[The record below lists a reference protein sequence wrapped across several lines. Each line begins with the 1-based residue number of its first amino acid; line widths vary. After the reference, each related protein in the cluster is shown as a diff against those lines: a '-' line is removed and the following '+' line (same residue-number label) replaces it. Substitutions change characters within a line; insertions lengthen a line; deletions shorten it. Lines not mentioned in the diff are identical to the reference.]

1 MPVRALAYFLNAPG
15 TPLLAHDLDLP
26 DPGPGEALVEV
37 LACGLCHTDLG
48 FADGSVPPKHP
59 LPLVLGHEV
68 VGRVMATGDSGPRP
82 PASGRS
88 DLVVVPAVLPCGRC
102 AFCCAGRGN
111 ACPDQKMPGNDIHGG
126 FATHLLVPSA
136 ALVSLNDLPS
146 HVDVREISVVA
157 DAVSTAYQ
165 AVRRAGLRAGDAAM
179 VVGSGGVGGYVVQ
192 IARALGARV
201 IACDVRRERLDLV
214 AAHGA
219 ERTVL
224 VDGRTPQEVR
234 KEVHG
239 IARSWG
245 VASIDF
251 RIFECS
257 GTPQGQVLAFGLLS
271 RAATLVQVGYTPK
284 AVEVRLS
291 NLMAVDAT
299 IHGTWGCPP
308 AQYPDVLRLISQ
320 GQVVIAPFVEHAPMS
335 RVNELLE
342 AMAQHRLANRMI
354 LDPRS

>member
-1 MPVRALAYFLNAPG
+1 MPVRALAYFLNSPG
-15 TPLLAHDLDLP
+15 TPLVAQQLDLP

-68 VGRVMATGDSGPRP
+68 VGRVVAAGDAAGPHAP
-82 PASGRS
+82 VPQG
-88 DLVVVPAVLPCGRC
+88 LVVVPAVLPCGRC

-136 ALVSLNDLPS
+136 ALVSLDDLPPS
-146 HVDVREISVVA
+146 VDVREISVVA

-165 AVRRAGLRAGDAAM
+165 AVRRAGLGAGDAAM
-179 VVGSGGVGGYVVQ
+179 VVGSGGVGSFVVQ
-192 IARALGARV
+192 IARALGGRV
-201 IACDVRRERLDLV
+201 IACDVRRDRLDLV

-239 IARSWG
+239 IARTWG
-245 VASIDF
+245 IASLGF
-251 RIFECS
+251 RVFECS
-257 GTPQGQVLAFGLLS
+257 GTPQGQVMAFGLLS

-284 AVEVRLS
+284 AVELRLS
-291 NLMAVDAT
+291 NLMAFDAT
-299 IHGTWGCPP
+299 VHGTWGCPP

-320 GQVVIAPFVEHAPMS
+320 GQVVITPFVEHAPMS
-335 RVNELLE
+335 RVNEFLA
-342 AMAQHRLANRMI
+342 AMAQHALANRMI
-354 LDPRS
+354 LDPRQ

>member
-1 MPVRALAYFLNAPG
+1 MPVRALAYFLNSPA
-15 TPLLAHDLDLP
+15 TPLVAQHFDLP
-26 DPGPGEALVEV
+26 DPAPDEALVEV

-48 FADGSVPPKHP
+48 FADGSVPTKHP

-68 VGRVMATGDSGPRP
+68 VGRVVAAGKSGA
-82 PASGRS
+82 ASAQAAQ

-102 AFCCAGRGN
+102 AFCCSGRGN

-136 ALVSLNDLPS
+136 ALVSLNDLPPS
-146 HVDVREISVVA
+146 VDVREISVVA

-165 AVRRAGLRAGDAAM
+165 AVLRAGVHAGDAVM
-179 VVGSGGVGGYVVQ
+179 VVGSGGVGSFLVQ
-192 IARALGARV
+192 IARALGGRV
-201 IACDVRRERLDLV
+201 IACDVRRDRLDLV
-214 AAHGA
+214 AVHGA

-224 VDGRTPQEVR
+224 VDGRSPQEVR

-245 VASIDF
+245 IASLNF

-291 NLMAVDAT
+291 NLMAFDAT